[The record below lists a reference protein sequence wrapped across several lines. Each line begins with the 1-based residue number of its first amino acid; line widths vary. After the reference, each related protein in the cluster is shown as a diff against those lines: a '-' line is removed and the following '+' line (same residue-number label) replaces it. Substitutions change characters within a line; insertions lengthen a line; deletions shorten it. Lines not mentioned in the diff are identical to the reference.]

1 MGFCDGRYGARCLAA
16 PARARNDASH
26 ETGVTMQKKAST
38 GPRAGRLTG
47 LLKSLRSAML
57 LCLASWCAVAH
68 AQSAYPNRPIRII
81 VPFPPGGV
89 TDIHARGFAER
100 LSARLNQQ
108 VIVDNRPG
116 AGGRIGTEQIAR
128 AAPDGYT
135 LGIINGATLS
145 FMPALVP
152 NLPYRSMEDF
162 QHIAKTV
169 VSCPMVVLNP
179 AVPASTL
186 REFVAY
192 ARERP
197 GQLNL
202 GTPGNANFAHI
213 QGEQLM
219 KLGNIKLTHVPFKG
233 EAEVLR
239 DLIAGHVQLTF
250 AAAVAPQVAA
260 GQLKVV
266 ATTCPRRSVTF
277 PDVPSVVEA
286 GFPDLAGEGW
296 QGIAGPAGLPA
307 AVLET
312 LSAAIK
318 AAAADAALV
327 QRMTG
332 AGLTVDYLGPA
343 EFREFVARD
352 MARWKQR
359 ITEFNIKMD

>member
-1 MGFCDGRYGARCLAA
+1 MHKALSILARVALA
-16 PARARNDASH
+16 
-26 ETGVTMQKKAST
+26 GVA
-38 GPRAGRLTG
+38 
-47 LLKSLRSAML
+47 
-57 LCLASWCAVAH
+57 WCAVAVH
-68 AQSAYPNRPIRII
+68 AQGTFPARPIRLI

-89 TDIHARGFAER
+89 TDIHARTFAEK

-135 LGIINGATLS
+135 LGIVNGATLS

-152 NLPYRSMEDF
+152 NLPYRPMEDF

-169 VSCPMVVLNP
+169 VSCPMVVLHP
-179 AVPASTL
+179 GVPASTL

-219 KLGNIKLTHVPFKG
+219 KLGGIKLVHVPFKG

-260 GQLKVV
+260 GQVKVV

-277 PDVPSVVEA
+277 PDVPSIVEA
-286 GFPDLAGEGW
+286 GYPDLAGEGW
-296 QGIAGPAGLPA
+296 QGFAAPAGLPP

-312 LSAAIK
+312 LASAIR
-318 AAAADAALV
+318 AAAADAAVV
-327 QRMTG
+327 QRMGG
-332 AGLTVDYLGPA
+332 AGLSVDYVGPA

-352 MARWKQR
+352 IVRWKQR

>member
-1 MGFCDGRYGARCLAA
+1 MLRRTTLRAA
-16 PARARNDASH
+16 
-26 ETGVTMQKKAST
+26 
-38 GPRAGRLTG
+38 
-47 LLKSLRSAML
+47 AML
-57 LCLASWCAVAH
+57 LATLLAAAA
-68 AQSAYPNRPIRII
+68 AQAQAQAAYPSRPIRLI
-81 VPFPPGGV
+81 VPFPPGGI
-89 TDIHARGFAER
+89 TDIHARTFAER
-100 LSARLNQQ
+100 MSARLNQQ

-135 LGIINGATLS
+135 IGIINGATLS
-145 FMPALVP
+145 FLPALVP
-152 NLPYRSMEDF
+152 NLNYRSMEDF
-162 QHIAKTV
+162 HHLAKTV
-169 VSCPMVVLNP
+169 VSCPMLVLNP
-179 AVPASTL
+179 SVPVNTM

-202 GTPGNANFAHI
+202 GTPGNGNFAHI

-219 KLGNIKLTHVPFKG
+219 KLGGIKLTHVPFKG

-260 GQLKVV
+260 GQVKVI

-277 PDVPSVVEA
+277 PDSPSIVEA

-296 QGIAGPAGLPA
+296 QGMAAPAGLPPA
-307 AVLET
+307 ISET
-312 LSAAIK
+312 LAQAIRQ
-318 AAAADAALV
+318 AAADAGVV
-327 QRMTG
+327 QRMNG
-332 AGLTVDYLGPA
+332 AGLSVDFLGPA
-343 EFREFVARD
+343 EFREFIARD

-359 ITEFNIKMD
+359 ITEFNIKID

>member
-1 MGFCDGRYGARCLAA
+1 MLRRTTLITAGTLLAA
-16 PARARNDASH
+16 L
-26 ETGVTMQKKAST
+26 
-38 GPRAGRLTG
+38 LT
-47 LLKSLRSAML
+47 AT
-57 LCLASWCAVAH
+57 A
-68 AQSAYPNRPIRII
+68 AQAQAPFPTRPIRLI
-81 VPFPPGGV
+81 VPFPPGGI
-89 TDIHARGFAER
+89 TDIHARTFAER
-100 LSARLNQQ
+100 MSARLNQQ

-116 AGGRIGTEQIAR
+116 AGGRIGTEMIAR

-135 LGIINGATLS
+135 IGIINGATLS
-145 FMPALVP
+145 FLPALVP

-162 QHIAKTV
+162 HHLAKTV

-179 AVPASTL
+179 AVPANTL

-197 GQLNL
+197 GQVNL
-202 GTPGNANFAHI
+202 GTPGNGNFAHI

-260 GQLKVV
+260 GQVKVL

-277 PDVPSVVEA
+277 PDSPSIVEA

-296 QGIAGPAGLPA
+296 QGMAAPAGLPA
-307 AVLET
+307 AVSDT
-312 LSAAIK
+312 LAQAIRL
-318 AAAADAALV
+318 AAADASVV
-327 QRMTG
+327 QRMTA
-332 AGLTVDYLGPA
+332 AGLSVDFLGPA
-343 EFREFVARD
+343 EFRDFVAKD

>member
-1 MGFCDGRYGARCLAA
+1 MLKRTTLIAAGALLGALLTATAA
-16 PARARNDASH
+16 
-26 ETGVTMQKKAST
+26 Q
-38 GPRAGRLTG
+38 
-47 LLKSLRSAML
+47 
-57 LCLASWCAVAH
+57 
-68 AQSAYPNRPIRII
+68 AQAAFPNRPIRMI
-81 VPFPPGGV
+81 VPFPPGGI
-89 TDIHARGFAER
+89 TDIHARTFAER
-100 LSARLNQQ
+100 MSARLNQQ

-116 AGGRIGTEQIAR
+116 AGGRIGTEMIAR

-135 LGIINGATLS
+135 IGIINGATLS
-145 FMPALVP
+145 FLPALVP

-162 QHIAKTV
+162 HHLAKTV

-179 AVPASTL
+179 AVPANTL

-197 GQLNL
+197 GQVNL
-202 GTPGNANFAHI
+202 GTPGNGNFAHI

-219 KLGNIKLTHVPFKG
+219 KLGNLKLTHVPFKG

-260 GQLKVV
+260 GQVKVL

-277 PDVPSVVEA
+277 PDSPSIVE
-286 GFPDLAGEGW
+286 AGEGW
-296 QGIAGPAGLPA
+296 QGMAAPAGLPT
-307 AVLET
+307 AVSET
-312 LSAAIK
+312 LANAIRQ
-318 AAAADAALV
+318 AAADASVV
-327 QRMTG
+327 QRMTA
-332 AGLTVDYLGPA
+332 AGLSVDFLGPA
-343 EFREFVARD
+343 EFRDFVAKD